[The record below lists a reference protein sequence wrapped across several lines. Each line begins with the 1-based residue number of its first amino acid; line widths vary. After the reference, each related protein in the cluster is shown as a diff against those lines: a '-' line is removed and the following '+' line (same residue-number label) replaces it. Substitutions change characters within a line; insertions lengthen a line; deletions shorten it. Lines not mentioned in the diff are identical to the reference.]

1 AWMGL
6 RGAVP
11 IILGIFPLVAGL
23 PNAWIYFNVVFFVVL
38 ASLFVQGWTVAPAA
52 RLLKLEVPPASVPA
66 GRVDL
71 GDAGR
76 WDLELLR
83 YDLAEDSPAVGMPVT
98 DLALPEQTPLS
109 GVLRANR
116 VESPDRIAA

>member
-66 GRVDL
+66 GRFDL

-83 YDLAEDSPAVGMPVT
+83 YDLADDSPALRTHVAE
-98 DLALPEQTPLS
+98 LALPDETALS
-109 GVLRANR
+109 GVLRENVVR
-116 VESPDRIAA
+116 SP